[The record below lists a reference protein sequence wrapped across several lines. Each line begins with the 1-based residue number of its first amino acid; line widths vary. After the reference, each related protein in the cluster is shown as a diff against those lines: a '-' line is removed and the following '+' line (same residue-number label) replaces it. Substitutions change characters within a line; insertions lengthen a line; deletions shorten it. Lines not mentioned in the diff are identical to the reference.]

1 MHLKNFSLIETDN
14 SVFVLSAAYDLVSVQ
29 IVNPEDTEETALT
42 LNGKKRN
49 LKKSDFL
56 RLAENLDL
64 NEKAAHRMIER
75 SLEAAK
81 KIDRDLVEY
90 FLEELAEP
98 FFDLVQNRC
107 LVLSRE
113 K

>member
-1 MHLKNFSLIETDN
+1 M
-14 SVFVLSAAYDLVSVQ
+14 
-29 IVNPEDTEETALT
+29 ALT
-42 LNGKKRN
+42 LIGKKRN

-56 RLAENLDL
+56 HLAENLAL

-75 SLEAAK
+75 SLEVAK

-90 FLEELAEP
+90 FLEELTEP

>member
-1 MHLKNFSLIETDN
+1 M
-14 SVFVLSAAYDLVSVQ
+14 
-29 IVNPEDTEETALT
+29 T

-56 RLAENLDL
+56 RLAENLGL

-75 SLEAAK
+75 SVEVAK

-90 FLEELAEP
+90 FLEELTEP
-98 FFDLVQNRC
+98 FFDLVQSRC